1 MNASDRSVCPYSD
14 GVSNRTEKL
23 QKTFG
28 AAVRAEREAKALTQE
43 KLAEKADLSLNFI
56 GNVERGEKMAS
67 LETIVRVAEALK
79 LTRAELLAKAKIEFA
94 ASGTHFRRPLH
105 QNHLSL
111 PKHLCSPH
119 RQNW

>member
-1 MNASDRSVCPYSD
+1 MPPVNASDRSVCPYSD

-67 LETIVRVAEALK
+67 LETIMRVAAALK
-79 LTRAELLAKAKIEFA
+79 LTGAELLAKAKI
-94 ASGTHFRRPLH
+94 
-105 QNHLSL
+105 
-111 PKHLCSPH
+111 
-119 RQNW
+119 